1 MEALL
6 TFFWRFVLEFW
17 PWTTIDFFEL
27 GLRVRAGKYLR
38 DLKPGL
44 RVSLPFID
52 HIITEPATLQ
62 TINLADQTVI
72 TSDGTNVSMGGVIYY
87 HVVNLQALWTKVH
100 DHEEA
105 LSDSALT
112 ALAAQV
118 AEREYSDCNIKA
130 LERSTVKKLRSA
142 AKPWGIR
149 IDKFELT
156 DLCES
161 QVIRLMAPGTQ
172 SVVLAGLESE

>member
-62 TINLADQTVI
+62 TLNLTDQTI
-72 TSDGTNVSMGGVIYY
+72 ATSDGTNVSIGGVIYY
-87 HVVNLQALWTKVH
+87 HVVNLQTLWTQVH

-105 LSDSALT
+105 LSNSALT
-112 ALAAQV
+112 VLAAQI
-118 AEREYSDCNIKA
+118 AARDYSACDLKPIQ
-130 LERSTVKKLRSA
+130 RSTRTTLRSV
-142 AKPWGIR
+142 AKPWGIH
-149 IDKFELT
+149 IDDFELT

-161 QVIRLMAPGTQ
+161 QVIRLMSPGSQ
-172 SVVLAGLESE
+172 SIVLGTTDE